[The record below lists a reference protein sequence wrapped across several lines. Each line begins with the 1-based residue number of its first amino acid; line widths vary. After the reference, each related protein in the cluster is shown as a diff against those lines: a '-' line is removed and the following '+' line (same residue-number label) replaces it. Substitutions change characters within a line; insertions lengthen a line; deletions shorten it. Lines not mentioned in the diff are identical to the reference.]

1 MKYCALSCSWYL
13 PLEIQLQIGFREL
26 LQKKME
32 YEVKKMEVEVKPWA
46 MLDFFTLNNAGY
58 FSDQP

>member
-32 YEVKKMEVEVKPWA
+32 YEVKKMEVEVKPWV
-46 MLDFFTLNNAGY
+46 MLDFL
-58 FSDQP
+58 P